1 MQTIYGNKLKC
12 LHLTFVNEFVYK
24 NLNKV
29 ILSKCL
35 SALADIIQEYVW
47 VFIWNGSFKHA
58 VYLGLWFKSFFL
70 WYLRLTT
77 EPSIVCLQHI
87 GWKLAFLKNKQT
99 PIVVLKKKVGRHSNL
114 YYSQVWHEKALK
126 YARSWQ
132 GWISNRGLQNWS

>member
-1 MQTIYGNKLKC
+1 MSLLETCG
-12 LHLTFVNEFVYK
+12 YK

-29 ILSKCL
+29 IISKCL

-70 WYLRLTT
+70 WYLRLKT
-77 EPSIVCLQHI
+77 EPSIVCLQHV

-99 PIVVLKKKVGRHSNL
+99 PIKVLKKK
-114 YYSQVWHEKALK
+114 
-126 YARSWQ
+126 
-132 GWISNRGLQNWS
+132 

>member
-1 MQTIYGNKLKC
+1 MSLLEIC
-12 LHLTFVNEFVYK
+12 SYK

-35 SALADIIQEYVW
+35 SALADIIQEYMW
-47 VFIWNGSFKHA
+47 VFIWNGSFKYA

-99 PIVVLKKKVGRHSNL
+99 PIVVLKKK
-114 YYSQVWHEKALK
+114 
-126 YARSWQ
+126 
-132 GWISNRGLQNWS
+132 